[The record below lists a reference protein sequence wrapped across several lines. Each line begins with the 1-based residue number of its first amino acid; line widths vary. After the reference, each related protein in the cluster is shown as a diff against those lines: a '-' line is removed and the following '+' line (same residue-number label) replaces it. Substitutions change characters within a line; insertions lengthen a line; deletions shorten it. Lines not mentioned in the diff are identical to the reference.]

1 MGPTPYGC
9 HGHCRTRKPLKPDRP
24 YGPYE
29 LSRPTDLLDHMIL
42 LNPMSPIGPIGTRS
56 PMSLMEP
63 VSSVS
68 PMGSPSPVIFTSR
81 MGPLSP
87 RGPTSPVEDAPSSQ
101 ALHTL
106 WTPRA

>member
-42 LNPMSPIGPIGTRS
+42 LNPMSPIGTRS

-63 VSSVS
+63 VS

-101 ALHTL
+101 ALYTL